1 MLHTASLRGLRHVW
15 ADQGYEGPLTGRDTK
30 TILGLTVEIV
40 YRQPGQKG
48 FQVLP
53 RRWVIERTLAWI
65 SRRRRCAR
73 DYERLPQHHATM
85 VHWAAI
91 IHMTRRLARLPQHQP
106 QDPKQPL

>member
-1 MLHTASLRGLRHVW
+1 VW

>member
-1 MLHTASLRGLRHVW
+1 
-15 ADQGYEGPLTGRDTK
+15 QGYEGPLTGRDTK

-91 IHMTRRLARLPQHQP
+91 IHMTRRLAHLPQHQP